1 MEYHEFLGQVQ
12 HRARLGSFEEA
23 TRATRATLET
33 LGERLF
39 GGEAGNLASQLPL
52 EIGRFLLE
60 PTKKES
66 FDVDE
71 FFQRV
76 SIREGA
82 DLPEAIFHARM
93 VIDVLTEAVSP
104 GLMAKVKAQLPSD
117 YNKLFYKEKGA
128 GGAY

>member
-1 MEYHEFLGQVQ
+1 MDYHEFLGQVQ
-12 HRARLGSFEEA
+12 HRARLSSFEEA
-23 TRATRATLET
+23 TQAIRATLET

-39 GGEAGNLASQLPL
+39 GGEAGNLAAQLPPELGRYL
-52 EIGRFLLE
+52 EERVLN
-60 PTKKES
+60 ES
-66 FDVDE
+66 FGVDE

-82 DLPEAIFHARM
+82 DLPVSIFHARM

-104 GLMAKVKAQLPSD
+104 GLMAKVKAQLPGE
-117 YNKLFYKEKGA
+117 YNRLFYKEKGA